1 MQLKFILAVTA
12 IALQSFNVHAQESIF
27 IPKPIKEL
35 KLSLNA
41 SGTNYIKATLLNQT
55 WVRWTELNP
64 GSTVNQ
70 IAKDQVTDIGLR
82 RTRFQL
88 YGQLSDHVFFYTQY
102 GFNNFNYL
110 SQNAGNRKLQ
120 AFFHDA
126 LGEYKVFKDNEK
138 LKIGGGLSIISG
150 LSRFSQPSI
159 SSIVSYDVPVFL
171 QTTVDQIDEF
181 ARKFSVYARGQ
192 VGKVDYRLAISDPFP
207 IQTNG
212 QTMPAIGKNA
222 TFTPIGHNKEYGGLF
237 IYNFFENEPNTTPYM
252 AGTYLGDKKI
262 WNVETG
268 FIYNKNATYYLNN
281 NDTTYNDM
289 LHVSIGSFL
298 DLPVK
303 HKYLLNAYAGYF
315 YTDYGHNYL
324 RMNGIMN
331 MANGLNSNASY
342 NGIGNAYPMFG
353 TGQNIYTQLAWRCAA
368 DMLGKNGT
376 LMPFV
381 SYRWSKYNALKD
393 AVSVTEG
400 GINWLMSKQNSKLT
414 LAYQMRP
421 IFEDKGTNEIVK
433 TKNASTGILQY
444 QVFF

>member
-1 MQLKFILAVTA
+1 
-12 IALQSFNVHAQESIF
+12 
-27 IPKPIKEL
+27 
-35 KLSLNA
+35 
-41 SGTNYIKATLLNQT
+41 
-55 WVRWTELNP
+55 
-64 GSTVNQ
+64 
-70 IAKDQVTDIGLR
+70 
-82 RTRFQL
+82 
-88 YGQLSDHVFFYTQY
+88 
-102 GFNNFNYL
+102 L

-126 LGEYKVFKDNEK
+126 LGEYKVFKDNDK
-138 LKIGGGLSIISG
+138 LKIGSGLSIISG

-159 SSIVSYDVPVFL
+159 STIVSYDVPVFL

-192 VGKVDYRLAISDPFP
+192 VGKVDYRLVISDPFP

-212 QTMPAIGKNA
+212 QTLPAIGKNA
-222 TFTPIGHNKEYGGLF
+222 TFTPVGHNKEYVGLF
-237 IYNFFENEPNTTPYM
+237 IYNFFENEPNITPYM
-252 AGTYLGDKKI
+252 AGTYLGDKKV
-262 WNVETG
+262 WNIETG

-381 SYRWSKYNALKD
+381 SYRWSKYNVLKD
-393 AVSVTEG
+393 AVSVAEG
-400 GINWLMSKQNSKLT
+400 GINWLMNKQNSKLT